1 MTTQLANDLEKQYT
15 NLNFRN
21 HCYLR
26 IAYDNVLQ
34 AKWDTIVGRPF
45 VAKATS
51 DQIDQVNKL
60 LVLYKT
66 NKDLLIDHNKQ
77 SLTFRNK

>member
-34 AKWDTIVGRPF
+34 AKWDTIIGRPF